1 MVKVEFDKTMVKAK
15 IASNVNRAQLAL
27 SVQVLKDSN
36 YYCPDA
42 EGTLMRSGRVEDSG
56 TAVSWD
62 TPYARAQYHG
72 FPNKRK
78 DKNPNA
84 STKWFERAKSTKL
97 KQWEAL
103 VQNEYEKGN

>member
-1 MVKVEFDKTMVKAK
+1 MVKVEFDKTKVKAK
-15 IASNVNRAQLAL
+15 ISSNVNRAQMAL

-84 STKWFERAKSTKL
+84 LMKWFEAAKAVKL
-97 KQWEAL
+97 KAWEAL
-103 VQNEYEKGN
+103 VNREYSK

>member
-1 MVKVEFDKTMVKAK
+1 MVKVDFDKTKVKAK
-15 IASNVNRAQLAL
+15 IASNMNRAQLAL

-62 TPYARAQYHG
+62 TPYA
-72 FPNKRK
+72 
-78 DKNPNA
+78 
-84 STKWFERAKSTKL
+84 
-97 KQWEAL
+97 
-103 VQNEYEKGN
+103 

>member
-1 MVKVEFDKTMVKAK
+1 MVKVDFSKTKVKAK
-15 IASNVNRAQLAL
+15 IASNMNRAQLAL

-42 EGTLMRSGRVEDSG
+42 EGTLMRSGRVEASG
-56 TAVSWD
+56 AAVSWD

-84 STKWFERAKSTKL
+84 STKWFERAKAAKL
-97 KQWEAL
+97 NEWEAL
-103 VQNEYEKGN
+103 VQNEYSK

>member
-1 MVKVEFDKTMVKAK
+1 MVTIEFDKTKVKAK
-15 IASNVNRAQLAL
+15 IASNVSRAQLAL

-84 STKWFERAKSTKL
+84 MMKWFERAKSTKL
-97 KQWEAL
+97 NEWEAL
-103 VQNEYEKGN
+103 VQNEYSK

>member
-1 MVKVEFDKTMVKAK
+1 MVKVVFDKTNVKAK
-15 IASNVNRAQLAL
+15 ISSNVNRAQMAL
-27 SVQVLKDSN
+27 SIQVLKDSN

-42 EGTLMRSGRVEDSG
+42 EGTLMRSGRVEDSR
-56 TAVSWD
+56 TAVSLD

-84 STKWFERAKSTKL
+84 MMKWFERAKSTKL
-97 KQWEAL
+97 KVWEAL
-103 VQNEYEKGN
+103 VQNEYKKGN

>member
-15 IASNVNRAQLAL
+15 ITSNVNRAQLAL

-36 YYCPDA
+36 FYCPDA

-62 TPYARAQYHG
+62 TPYARRQYHG

-84 STKWFERAKSTKL
+84 RMKWFEAAKAVKL
-97 KQWEAL
+97 KVWEAL
-103 VQNEYEKGN
+103 VQNEYSK

>member
-1 MVKVEFDKTMVKAK
+1 MVKVEFDKAKVKAK
-15 IASNVNRAQLAL
+15 ISSNVNRAQMAL

-62 TPYARAQYHG
+62 TPYARGQYHG

-84 STKWFERAKSTKL
+84 MMKWFEAAKAVKL
-97 KQWEAL
+97 KVWEAL
-103 VQNEYEKGN
+103 VQNEYSK

>member
-1 MVKVEFDKTMVKAK
+1 MVKVDFDKTKLKAK
-15 IASNVNRAQLAL
+15 IASNVGRAQMAL

-62 TPYARAQYHG
+62 TPYARSQYHG

-84 STKWFERAKSTKL
+84 MMKWFEAAKAVKL
-97 KQWEAL
+97 KVWEAL
-103 VQNEYEKGN
+103 VNREYSK

>member
-1 MVKVEFDKTMVKAK
+1 MVTVKFDKAKVKAK
-15 IASNVNRAQLAL
+15 ISTNVSRAQRAL
-27 SVQVLKDSN
+27 SIQALKDSN

-42 EGTLMRSGRVEDSG
+42 EGTLMRSGHVEDSYE
-56 TAVSWD
+56 AVIWD

-84 STKWFERAKSTKL
+84 MMKWFEAAKAVKL
-97 KQWEAL
+97 KAWEDLA
-103 VQNEYEKGN
+103 NREYSK